1 MSHMLAI
8 HSRKPNAAQKARLK
22 KSLSEIDKHL
32 SLCVGSQPG
41 EQAMYVEAPDEYG
54 ASHMTEKAQAVRALV
69 AEVMG

>member
-32 SLCVGSQPG
+32 SLCVGSQP
-41 EQAMYVEAPDEYG
+41 QAMYVEAPDEYG